1 MSEYAKK
8 LGQRVELRTQRLGLA
23 ADIQAQRDRLRDLL
37 DPLAEAEA
45 LDAEEI
51 VVLAGNLVNTVL
63 SLRGVDR
70 KLAILAREIG
80 E

>member
-8 LGQRVELRTQRLGLA
+8 LGQRVELRQQRLGLVS
-23 ADIQAQRDRLRDLL
+23 DIQAQRDRLRDLL
-37 DPLAEAEA
+37 DPLTDAEA

-51 VVLAGNLVNTVL
+51 VVLAGNMAARVADLQAL
-63 SLRGVDR
+63 DR

-80 E
+80 G

>member
-37 DPLAEAEA
+37 DPLAEPET

-51 VVLAGNLVNTVL
+51 VVLAGNLAGKL
-63 SLRGVDR
+63 AELGAVDR